1 MELLVK
7 IVHGFQMLIIFGKH
21 SILTVWQASEYASDE
36 LIQS

>member
-21 SILTVWQASEYASDE
+21 SILTVWQASEYASDK